1 MEGAGYSLT
10 GAWECLLL
18 PALGWGIPLPAPQL
32 PGTQQCL
39 TALAPPLLPPGTS
52 SILAGAVMASLY
64 RAAGKAA
71 STESLVHAVLHLEQ
85 RLTTG
90 RAWGSS

>member
-1 MEGAGYSLT
+1 
-10 GAWECLLL
+10 
-18 PALGWGIPLPAPQL
+18 
-32 PGTQQCL
+32 
-39 TALAPPLLPPGTS
+39 
-52 SILAGAVMASLY
+52 MASLY

-71 STESLVHAVLHLEQ
+71 STDSLIHDVLHLEQ